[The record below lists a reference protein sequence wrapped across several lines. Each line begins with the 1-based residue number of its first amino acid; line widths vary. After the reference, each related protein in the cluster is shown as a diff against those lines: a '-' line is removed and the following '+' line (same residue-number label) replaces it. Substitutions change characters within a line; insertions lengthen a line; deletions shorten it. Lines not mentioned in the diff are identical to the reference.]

1 MNFNR
6 RGNFVSKRV
15 KFEVIFTWPLIFYK
29 QELCKIIIV
38 FEELVY
44 FDLWIS
50 GFRFLVSG
58 FRFPGFR
65 VAVKILTGRRQISWL
80 FESVAGCVN
89 NSCHQLVVR
98 MGQKPIVSDL
108 KSGALITR
116 QT

>member
-1 MNFNR
+1 MQNNFR
-6 RGNFVSKRV
+6 
-15 KFEVIFTWPLIFYK
+15 
-29 QELCKIIIV
+29 V
-38 FEELVY
+38 FEELVS

-50 GFRFLVSG
+50 KFRMVSG
-58 FRFPGFR
+58 SGPGFR

-80 FESVAGCVN
+80 LASVAGFVN

-116 QT
+116 HAASE